1 MCCVDRLSS
10 QHVLVDCETERSSTI
25 RNPLIEVI
33 SINFDSINNNPMTF
47 KIGVDTGGTYTDA
60 VLYSDIDGVIATA
73 KSLTTPHDLSLG
85 IGGALSQLP
94 LSAHAPIEI
103 VSVSTTLATN
113 AVVEERGA
121 PICTLLPGYSAAQVN
136 KSGLSEV
143 LRNDPVILL
152 KGGHNAGGFELCQ
165 LDAEGAER
173 AIRKHANEVSAFA
186 ISSMFG
192 VRNPTH
198 ELALKALVKSICD
211 KPITCGHEL
220 SASLNA
226 PRRALTAALNARLT
240 PFIKSLVDAVLDRLD
255 ALKIDAP
262 LMMVKGDGS
271 LVSVDTVLER
281 PVDTVLSGPAASVVG
296 ACFLSGQQDALVAD
310 MGGTTTDI
318 AIITNGIPETRVD
331 GALVG
336 DWHPMVETL
345 SVYSIGL
352 GGDSEIRFSGGEG
365 IGIGPRRVV
374 PTCLLADQYP
384 DVMPVLLA
392 QEKMGSSP
400 RLLRF
405 AIKLYNDPVVVN
417 SLEGLELD
425 VWKQLDSGKPIVVE
439 DLSAGSSAA
448 ARALARLVRKGL
460 AIYSGF
466 TPTDAAHVLGTSSHW
481 NRDAAVIAARIWAR
495 QMRHRYGFG
504 KWQDGDENGPAETV
518 MQRMNE
524 LICEAL
530 VRTGVR
536 ELDGKQKAPADELVR
551 FLSNVLGY
559 EGNKIFSVSFNDKY
573 PLIAVGA
580 PAQVFFPEAAIKLS
594 MELNVPENAGVAGAV
609 GSVASKV
616 VQRSRLTVTQPSQG
630 IFRVYTT
637 DGPKDFGVLSDAL
650 GHAEKLA
657 RENAEVLAHRAG
669 AQSCE
674 VFVETYQNKVDHDI
688 DGSVFF
694 EATVCATATGVPGSG
709 V

>member
-1 MCCVDRLSS
+1 
-10 QHVLVDCETERSSTI
+10 
-25 RNPLIEVI
+25 
-33 SINFDSINNNPMTF
+33 MTY

-60 VLYSDIDGVIATA
+60 VLYSDSEGVIATA
-73 KSLTTPHDLSLG
+73 KSLTTPHDLSEG

-94 LSAHAPIEI
+94 LKEYSPIEI

-121 PICTLLPGYSAAQVN
+121 PICTLLPGYTAAQVN
-136 KSGLSEV
+136 KSGLSNV
-143 LRNDPVILL
+143 LRNDPVVLL
-152 KGGHNAGGFELCQ
+152 NGGHNAGGFELCE
-165 LDAEGAER
+165 LDVEEAER
-173 AIRKHANEVSAFA
+173 TIRKHADEVSAFA

-192 VRNPTH
+192 VRNPAH
-198 ELALKALVKSICD
+198 EIILKKLIKSICD
-211 KPITCGHEL
+211 KPVTCGHEL

-240 PFIKSLVDAVLDRLD
+240 PFIKSLVNAVMDRLD
-255 ALKIDAP
+255 ALHIDAP

-271 LVSVDTVLER
+271 LVSVETVLER

-296 ACFLSGQQDALVAD
+296 ACFLSGRQNALVAD

-318 AIITNGIPETRVD
+318 AIITDGRPETRVD

-374 PTCLLADQYP
+374 PTCLLANQYP
-384 DVMPVLLA
+384 EVLPILQA

-405 AIKLYNDPVVVN
+405 AIKLYNDPVVVEQ
-417 SLEGLELD
+417 LDKAEYD
-425 VWKQLDSGKPIVVE
+425 VWHKLMQGKPLVVE
-439 DLSAGSSAA
+439 DLSKSSAAA

-466 TPTDAAHVLGTSSHW
+466 TPTDAAHVLGTSNHW
-481 NRDAAVIAARIWAR
+481 NRDASVIAARIWAR

-504 KWQDGDENGPAETV
+504 KWEDGDEVGPSETV

-524 LICEAL
+524 LISEAL

-536 ELDGKQKAPADELVR
+536 ELDGKQKAPADDLVK

-559 EGNKIFSVSFNDKY
+559 EGNKIFSVSFNEKY

-580 PAQVFFPEAAIKLS
+580 PARVFFPEAADKLS
-594 MELNVPENAGVAGAV
+594 MQLTVPDNAGVAGAV

-616 VQRSRLTVTQPSQG
+616 IQRSRLTVTQPSQG
-630 IFRVYTT
+630 IFRVYTAT
-637 DGPKDFGVLSDAL
+637 GPKDFGVLNDAL
-650 GHAEKLA
+650 QHAEELA
-657 RENAEVLAHRAG
+657 KDNAIAMAVKAG
-669 AQSCE
+669 AQSPE
-674 VFVETYQNKVDHDI
+674 VIVDTDQNKVDHDI

-694 EATVCATATGVPGSG
+694 EATICATAIGIPGLIG
-709 V
+709 